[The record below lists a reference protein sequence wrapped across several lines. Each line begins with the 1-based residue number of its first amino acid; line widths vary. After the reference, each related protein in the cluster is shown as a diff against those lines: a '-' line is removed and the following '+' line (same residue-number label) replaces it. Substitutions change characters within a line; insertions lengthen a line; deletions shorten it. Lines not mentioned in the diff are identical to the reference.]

1 MCMNWYILE
10 KIVNRIAIA
19 INGDEINVKIIP
31 NEKRQ
36 NTTAGFMN
44 VEVGK
49 KILLESGQEI
59 SLNLDGKSFYT
70 SFNQMYKLI

>member
-10 KIVNRIAIA
+10 KIVNRIAIV

-36 NTTAGFMN
+36 NTSTGFMN

-49 KILLESGQEI
+49 KILLESGQEVG
-59 SLNLDGKSFYT
+59 LNLDGKSFFT
-70 SFNQMYKLI
+70 SFNQMYRLI

>member
-1 MCMNWYILE
+1 MCMNGYILE

-59 SLNLDGKSFYT
+59 SLNLDGKRFYT

>member
-1 MCMNWYILE
+1 MNWYILA

-31 NEKRQ
+31 NEKRK

-49 KILLESGQEI
+49 KVLLESGQEI
-59 SLNLDGKSFYT
+59 SLNLDGKRFYT

>member
-1 MCMNWYILE
+1 MNWYKLE
-10 KIVNRIAIA
+10 KILNRLAIA

-36 NTTAGFMN
+36 NTPTGFMN

-49 KILLESGQEI
+49 KVLLESGQEV

-70 SFNQMYKLI
+70 ALNQMYKLI

>member
-1 MCMNWYILE
+1 MNWYILE

-49 KILLESGQEI
+49 KVLLESGQEI

>member
-1 MCMNWYILE
+1 MCMNWYTLE

-49 KILLESGQEI
+49 KVLLESGQEI

>member
-1 MCMNWYILE
+1 MNWYKLE

-36 NTTAGFMN
+36 NTSAGVIS

-49 KILLESGQEI
+49 KVLLESGQEV

-70 SFNQMYKLI
+70 ALNQMYKLI

>member
-1 MCMNWYILE
+1 MNGYILE

-59 SLNLDGKSFYT
+59 SLNLDGKRFYT

>member
-1 MCMNWYILE
+1 MCMNGYILE

>member
-31 NEKRQ
+31 NQKRQ

-49 KILLESGQEI
+49 KVLLESGQEI

>member
-49 KILLESGQEI
+49 KVLLESGQEI